1 MLNWTCRQYALLER
15 GRERRDPAGVALEG
29 ATEDELLSHDC
40 EEWLLLWMNVG
51 ALVVGELAI
60 RDFRDDVDGAFI
72 AKLQTG

>member
-1 MLNWTCRQYALLER
+1 M
-15 GRERRDPAGVALEG
+15 ALEG
-29 ATEDELLSHDC
+29 AAEDELLSHDC

-60 RDFRDDVDGAFI
+60 RDFRDDVDGALV